1 MRIIALSI
9 LIAGSY
15 YFLTK
20 EETKVSGRQV
30 DSIDSIK
37 VKMAANDR
45 DRVERILT
53 VDKPKLNPDEAGSSV
68 SSPDESSE
76 EPQGEVSSGAEYGD
90 LEHVE
95 EVQLNDLEEGWNT
108 ELKEMLGRL
117 EPAEG
122 ENIHKAY
129 LSEQESYQA
138 ELDALMSEKQQ
149 KTTEEASQEVE
160 QLIGQLDQKHQE
172 KLKEIFGAHYEA
184 VRDGYESYMDSA
196 EER

>member
-1 MRIIALSI
+1 L
-9 LIAGSY
+9 
-15 YFLTK
+15 
-20 EETKVSGRQV
+20 
-30 DSIDSIK
+30 
-37 VKMAANDR
+37 KMAANDR

-53 VDKPKLNPDEAGSSV
+53 VDKPKLNPEEAASASA
-68 SSPDESSE
+68 PDDSSE
-76 EPQGEVSSGAEYGD
+76 ESEGEVSSGAEHGD

-95 EVQLNDLEEGWNT
+95 EVQLNDLEEGWNN

-117 EPAEG
+117 EPADG

-129 LSEQESYQA
+129 VSEQESYQA

-149 KTTEEASQEVE
+149 KTTEEATQEVE

-196 EER
+196 EEN

>member
-20 EETKVSGRQV
+20 EETQVSRQV

-45 DRVERILT
+45 DRIERILT
-53 VDKPKLNPDEAGSSV
+53 VDKPKLNPEESAAASA
-68 SSPDESSE
+68 SSPEDSSD
-76 EPQGEVSSGAEYGD
+76 EPQGEVSSGAEFGD

-95 EVQLNDLEEGWNT
+95 EVQLNDLEEGWNN

-122 ENIHKAY
+122 ENIHKSY
-129 LSEQESYQA
+129 LAEQESYQA

-160 QLIGQLDQKHQE
+160 QLIGQLDQKHQD

-184 VRDGYESYMDSA
+184 VRDGYETYMDSA
-196 EER
+196 EEK

>member
-20 EETKVSGRQV
+20 EESKILPE
-30 DSIDSIK
+30 IDSVK
-37 VKMAANDR
+37 LKMAANDR

-53 VDKPKLNPDEAGSSV
+53 VDKPKLNPEEAASASA
-68 SSPDESSE
+68 PESSSD
-76 EPQGEVSSGAEYGD
+76 EPQGEVSSGAEFGD

-160 QLIGQLDQKHQE
+160 QLIGQLDQKHQD

-184 VRDGYESYMDSA
+184 VRDGYETYMDSA
-196 EER
+196 EDN

>member
-9 LIAGSY
+9 LLAGSY

-20 EETKVSGRQV
+20 EEASFSSQV

-53 VDKPKLNPDEAGSSV
+53 VDKPKIVEEEAAAAESEVSESV
-68 SSPDESSE
+68 SE
-76 EPQGEVSSGAEYGD
+76 EPQIEVSSGAEYGD

-95 EVQLNDLEEGWNT
+95 EVQLNDLEEGWNN
-108 ELKEMLGRL
+108 ELKDMLGRL

-160 QLIGQLDQKHQE
+160 QLIGQLDQKHQD

-184 VRDGYESYMDSA
+184 VRDGYETYMDSA
-196 EER
+196 EDN

>member
-1 MRIIALSI
+1 MRIIVLSI
-9 LIAGSY
+9 LICGSY

-20 EETKVSGRQV
+20 EESKILPE
-30 DSIDSIK
+30 IDSVK
-37 VKMAANDR
+37 LKMAANDR

-53 VDKPKLNPDEAGSSV
+53 VDKPKLSPEEVAAAGV
-68 SSPDESSE
+68 PENTEDK
-76 EPQGEVSSGAEYGD
+76 PMGEVSSGAEYGD

-95 EVQLNDLEEGWNT
+95 EVQLNDLEEGWNN

-122 ENIHKAY
+122 ENIHKSY

-160 QLIGQLDQKHQE
+160 QLIGQLDQKHQD

-184 VRDGYESYMDSA
+184 VRDGYETYMDSA
-196 EER
+196 EDN

>member
-1 MRIIALSI
+1 MRVILLS
-9 LIAGSY
+9 LLFAGSY

-20 EETKVSGRQV
+20 EEKTVTRQV

-37 VKMAANDR
+37 LKMSATDR

-53 VDKPKLNPDEAGSSV
+53 VDKPKMAPTEAPAQGDDSV
-68 SSPDESSE
+68 SEDKPE
-76 EPQGEVSSGAEYGD
+76 GEVSSGAEQGD

-95 EVQLNDLEEGWNT
+95 EVQLNDIEEGWNS
-108 ELKEMLGRL
+108 ELKEMLNRL

-122 ENIHKAY
+122 ENIHKSY

-138 ELDALMSEKQQ
+138 EMDALMSEKQQ
-149 KTTEEASQEVE
+149 KTTEEASLEVD
-160 QLIGQLDQKHQE
+160 QLISQLDQKHQD

-184 VRDGYESYMDSA
+184 VRDGYESYMENA
-196 EER
+196 EDN

>member
-1 MRIIALSI
+1 MRIILLSI
-9 LIAGSY
+9 LFVGSY

-20 EETKVSGRQV
+20 EESKQLPQ
-30 DSIDSIK
+30 IDSIK
-37 VKMAANDR
+37 LKMSATDR

-53 VDKPKLNPDEAGSSV
+53 VDKPKLSPEEAQGTQL
-68 SSPDESSE
+68 SE
-76 EPQGEVSSGAEYGD
+76 EPEIDKPNEQAIDDVVRGD

-95 EVQLNDLEEGWNT
+95 EVELNDIEEGWNT
-108 ELKEMLGRL
+108 ELKDMLSRL

-122 ENIHKAY
+122 ENIHKSY

-149 KTTEEASQEVE
+149 KTTEEAALEVE

-172 KLKEIFGAHYEA
+172 RLKEIFGAHYEA
-184 VRDGYESYMDSA
+184 VRDGYEHYMENA
-196 EER
+196 EDN

>member
-1 MRIIALSI
+1 MRIIVLSI
-9 LIAGSY
+9 LFAGSY

-20 EETKVSGRQV
+20 EDAKILPE
-30 DSIDSIK
+30 IDS
-37 VKMAANDR
+37 VKLKMSANDH

-53 VDKPKLNPDEAGSSV
+53 VDKPKLSPEEAAGA
-68 SSPDESSE
+68 SE
-76 EPQGEVSSGAEYGD
+76 EVILDKPVGEVSSGAEYAD

-95 EVQLNDLEEGWNT
+95 EVQLNDLEEGWNN
-108 ELKEMLGRL
+108 ELKEMLTRL

-122 ENIHKAY
+122 ETIHKSY

-149 KTTEEASQEVE
+149 KTTEEASLEVE
-160 QLIGQLDQKHQE
+160 QLIGQLDQKHQD

-184 VRDGYESYMDSA
+184 VRDGYEHYMDSA
-196 EER
+196 EDN

>member
-1 MRIIALSI
+1 MRIIVLSI
-9 LIAGSY
+9 LFAGSY

-20 EETKVSGRQV
+20 EETKIMPE
-30 DSIDSIK
+30 IDS
-37 VKMAANDR
+37 VKLKMSANDR
-45 DRVERILT
+45 DRTERILT
-53 VDKPKLNPDEAGSSV
+53 VDKPKLNAEESSATFGSEE
-68 SSPDESSE
+68 PSE
-76 EPQGEVSSGAEYGD
+76 EPQGEVSSGAEHGD

-95 EVQLNDLEEGWNT
+95 EVQLNDLEEGWNN

-149 KTTEEASQEVE
+149 KTTEEASLEVE
-160 QLIGQLDQKHQE
+160 QLIGQLDQKHQD

-184 VRDGYESYMDSA
+184 VRDGYETFMDSA
-196 EER
+196 EEN

>member
-20 EETKVSGRQV
+20 EESKILPE
-30 DSIDSIK
+30 IDSVK
-37 VKMAANDR
+37 LKMAANDR

-53 VDKPKLNPDEAGSSV
+53 VDKPKLNPEEAASASV
-68 SSPDESSE
+68 PESSSD
-76 EPQGEVSSGAEYGD
+76 EPQGEVSSGAEFGD

-95 EVQLNDLEEGWNT
+95 EVQLNDLEEGWNN

-160 QLIGQLDQKHQE
+160 QLIGQLDQKHQD

-184 VRDGYESYMDSA
+184 VRDGYETYMDSA
-196 EER
+196 EDN

>member
-1 MRIIALSI
+1 MRIIVLSI
-9 LIAGSY
+9 LFAGSY

-20 EETKVSGRQV
+20 EETKIMPE
-30 DSIDSIK
+30 IDS
-37 VKMAANDR
+37 VKLKMSANDR
-45 DRVERILT
+45 DRTERILT
-53 VDKPKLNPDEAGSSV
+53 VDKPKLNAE
-68 SSPDESSE
+68 ESSAASSSE
-76 EPQGEVSSGAEYGD
+76 DSSSQESEGEVSSGAEHGD

-95 EVQLNDLEEGWNT
+95 EVQLNDLEEGWNN

-138 ELDALMSEKQQ
+138 EMDALMSEKQQ
-149 KTTEEASQEVE
+149 KTTEEASLEVE

-184 VRDGYESYMDSA
+184 VRDGYETFMDSA
-196 EER
+196 EEN